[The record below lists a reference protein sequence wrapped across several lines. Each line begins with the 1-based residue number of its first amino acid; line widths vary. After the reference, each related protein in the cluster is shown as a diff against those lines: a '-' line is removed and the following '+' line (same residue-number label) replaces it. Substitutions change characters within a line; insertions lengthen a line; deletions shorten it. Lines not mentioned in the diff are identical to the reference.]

1 MFRKALQFKQIGLIT
16 VGVQLFC
23 GVVAIILAYLDFSYY
38 AIIAQSILIG
48 GISLTIFYLIKP
60 IKIVSKIQFSAIK
73 KIFRF
78 SIFQFLFNFINYFSR
93 NADNLLIGKLLGQ
106 APLGLYDKAYRLMM
120 MPVQNLTHVITPVLM
135 PVLAGYQH
143 DKNFVYNS
151 YVQVFKL
158 LAIIGFPLSVLLF
171 FSAGDIIL
179 ILYGTQWVDSIPVF
193 KILALTIGIQI
204 VLSSTGAIFQT
215 VNRTDLL
222 FVSGLLSALLM
233 ISGISYGIF
242 INKNLESVGYGLIGA
257 FSISFFQT
265 FYFLFVKA
273 LSKSFFVVFK
283 LLKIPI
289 IISAFVL
296 LGMFLLSY
304 VPINHLF
311 LSLLVKT
318 IVALIAFT
326 SCVLIIPESRQLLS
340 KIIKR

>member
-1 MFRKALQFKQIGLIT
+1 
-16 VGVQLFC
+16 
-23 GVVAIILAYLDFSYY
+23 
-38 AIIAQSILIG
+38 
-48 GISLTIFYLIKP
+48 
-60 IKIVSKIQFSAIK
+60 
-73 KIFRF
+73 
-78 SIFQFLFNFINYFSR
+78 
-93 NADNLLIGKLLGQ
+93 
-106 APLGLYDKAYRLMM
+106 
-120 MPVQNLTHVITPVLM
+120 
-135 PVLAGYQH
+135 
-143 DKNFVYNS
+143 
-151 YVQVFKL
+151 
-158 LAIIGFPLSVLLF
+158 
-171 FSAGDIIL
+171 
-179 ILYGTQWVDSIPVF
+179 
-193 KILALTIGIQI
+193 
-204 VLSSTGAIFQT
+204 
-215 VNRTDLL
+215 
-222 FVSGLLSALLM
+222 M